1 MLRVPNVWMRTCG
14 VVALL
19 AAAAWSMPSA
29 VQAQEEEAEAEANAV
44 AEAGPAAADPAD
56 VESIDAIIA
65 ALYDVISGEAGEERD
80 WDRFRSL
87 FIPEA
92 RLMPTWKRPDGQ
104 HGYVVWSPEQYI
116 ETAGAQLVAN
126 GFFESEEHRVTER
139 WADIAHAFSTYNSY
153 RTAADMEAGTTF
165 MRGINSLQFM
175 WDGERWWVVSIMWEA
190 EAPHRPLTDEYLSQD

>member
-1 MLRVPNVWMRTCG
+1 MRRVPSVWMRTGG

-19 AAAAWSMPSA
+19 AAMAWSVPSA
-29 VQAQEEEAEAEANAV
+29 GWAQEGEAKAEAETAA
-44 AEAGPAAADPAD
+44 PAANPAD
-56 VESIDAIIA
+56 VESIDAIMTA
-65 ALYDVISGEAGEERD
+65 VYDVISGEAGEERD

-92 RLMPTWKRPDGQ
+92 RLMPTWTRPDGT
-104 HGYVVWSPEQYI
+104 HGYIVWSPEEYI
-116 ETAGAQLVAN
+116 ERAGAQLVAN
-126 GFFESEEHRVTER
+126 GFFEDEAYRVTER

-165 MRGINSLQFM
+165 QRGINSFQLM

-190 EAPHRPLTDEYLSQD
+190 EGPNRPIAEEYLGGD